1 MNFNFATMLKH
12 LFLILVL
19 AGSYY
24 LWDQRPIKHGVGVTA
39 PDAPV
44 VERGFQ
50 LAEHSKKH
58 YTLQPKFRLNT
69 TARVIS
75 NERYWFDEKSELAPV
90 DFVLG
95 WGDLSDERVL
105 DQVKT
110 PISRRDFKIDVIRPP
125 MTFSEIREK
134 LLYMHA
140 IPANE
145 SVEDQLKSIKT
156 GHIISIEGYIVDVY
170 DRADVL
176 WTSSRQG
183 KNAKLDNSQYVLVE
197 SLDVLD

>member
-1 MNFNFATMLKH
+1 MKFNFTTMLKH

-39 PDAPV
+39 PDTPV

-50 LAEHSKKH
+50 LAEHYHKH
-58 YTLQPKFRLNT
+58 YTLEPKFRLNT

-75 NERYWFDEKSELAPV
+75 NKRYWFDEKSELAPV

-95 WGDLSDERVL
+95 WGSLSDERIL

-125 MTFSEIREK
+125 MTFNEIRSK

-140 IPANE
+140 IPAND
-145 SVEDQLKSIKT
+145 SVADRLKSIKT
-156 GHIISIEGYIVDVY
+156 GHIVSIKGYIVDVY
-170 DRADVL
+170 DRSDVL

-183 KNAKLDNSQYVLVE
+183 NTAKLDNSQYVLIE
-197 SLDVLD
+197 SLSVVE